1 MFFYILL
8 FIWILVVPAIIILS
22 RKDLKTNIRLILAQ
36 VYNFIVGITAWLIF
50 FITLVFTL
58 KYFGESELYYIIL
71 GSILFLI
78 FSILIIPFNIY
89 MKKRININT
98 IGYILLSILM
108 IGLGITFFILLAN

>member
-78 FSILIIPFNIY
+78 FSILLIPFNIY
-89 MKKRININT
+89 MKKKINMNIFC
-98 IGYILLSILM
+98 YIFLSILI
-108 IGLGITFFILLAN
+108 IGLGIMVTMLPLY